1 MLTPQYW
8 RILRSLKSF
17 DFVQA
22 LQAPDGLRQPEAL
35 AMHLCLG
42 GTCAMVKLSTQELP
56 SMWDFLWKTLFQSIT
71 LFGQGVVCPKA
82 PGRDREA
89 VLVTPV
95 GLLWWMLTLGITRLP
110 LFPAHQQDWLS
121 WETQT
126 SINPSRWVF
135 RHYLPVR
142 AKACLAF
149 MWKFKSWCQPAVLGA
164 WSQGPIKH
172 LLLSH
177 AFILLLSSTKA
188 LQAPSVHR
196 WHVSSQV

>member
-1 MLTPQYW
+1 M
-8 RILRSLKSF
+8 ILSKLFRLQMGWDSLRLWQCICAWAAPVPWWSSPHKSC
-17 DFVQA
+17 
-22 LQAPDGLRQPEAL
+22 L
-35 AMHLCLG
+35 LCG
-42 GTCAMVKLSTQELP
+42 IFFGKHSSNQ
-56 SMWDFLWKTLFQSIT
+56 SLF

-89 VLVTPV
+89 VLVTLV

-126 SINPSRWVF
+126 SIKPSRWVF

-149 MWKFKSWCQPAVLGA
+149 MWKFKSWCQPAVLRA